1 MRVPTSAPMAS
12 RLEHDA
18 MGDIA
23 VDPHALWGAQTQR
36 ALQHFPA
43 VGEGMPLP
51 VIRALALIKRTAA
64 QVNASLGML
73 DAPQADAI
81 VRAADEVLA
90 GDHPRAF
97 PLSVWQSGSGTQ
109 THMNMNEVLANR
121 ASELLGGGRGTARTV
136 HPHDQVNRGQS
147 SNDVMPTAL
156 HLAVLLT
163 SRDELVPALERLRHT
178 LDAQA
183 LQWADLTKVGRTH
196 LQDAVP
202 LTLGQEVSAW
212 SRQLAQAQQG
222 WIGLLV
228 PVHELAIGGTA
239 VGTGLNAHPLLA
251 EHMVAALAQATG
263 LPLVRAV
270 NPFSAQSA
278 HDALVAAHGGL
289 RTLAVALMK
298 IANDLRWL
306 ASGPRCGLGELAL
319 PANEPGSSIMPG
331 KVNPSQC
338 ESLIMVA
345 AQVMGNDV
353 AMGWAGT
360 LGNFQ
365 LNTALPLMARNLLH
379 SQRLLAGALRCFEE
393 HGVRGIEPQP
403 RRMAEHLASNLML
416 VTALVP
422 HIGHDNAVR
431 VAQRAQADGSS
442 LRDAA
447 LACAMVTPEQFDAWV
462 QPEAM
467 TGQHH
472 GPH

>member
-1 MRVPTSAPMAS
+1 MRVPATSLMAS

-23 VDPHALWGAQTQR
+23 VDAHALWGAQTQR

-43 VGEGMPLP
+43 VGQGMPLE

-64 QVNASLGML
+64 RVNASLGML
-73 DAPQADAI
+73 DALHADAI
-81 VRAADEVLA
+81 ARAAEEVLA
-90 GDHPRAF
+90 GEHPRAF
-97 PLSVWQSGSGTQ
+97 PISVWQSGSGTQ

-136 HPHDQVNRGQS
+136 HTNDHVNLGQS

-156 HLAVLLT
+156 HLAVLLA
-163 SRDELVPALERLRHT
+163 SRDELVPAIEQLRCII
-178 LDAQA
+178 DAQA
-183 LQWADLTKVGRTH
+183 IAWADLVKVGRTH

-212 SRQLAQAQQG
+212 SSQLAQAQQG
-222 WIGLLV
+222 WIGLLA
-228 PVHELAIGGTA
+228 PVHQLAIGGTA

-251 EHMVAALAQATG
+251 KHMVAALAEATG
-263 LPLVRAV
+263 LPLAKAA
-270 NPFSAQSA
+270 NPFAAQAA

-289 RTLAVALMK
+289 RTLAVVLMK
-298 IANDLRWL
+298 MANDLRWL
-306 ASGPRCGLGELAL
+306 ASGPRCGLGELVL

-353 AMGWAGT
+353 TMGWAGT
-360 LGNFQ
+360 LGHFQ
-365 LNTALPLMARNLLH
+365 LNTALPLMAHNLMH
-379 SQRLLAGALRCFEE
+379 SLQLLA
-393 HGVRGIEPQP
+393 RGMRSLGQHCLLGTVPQTS
-403 RRMAEHLASNLML
+403 RMAENVTRSLML
-416 VTALVP
+416 ITALVP
-422 HIGHDNAVR
+422 HLGHDQAVR
-431 VAQRAQADGSS
+431 VAQRAQAEGSS

-447 LACAMVTPEQFDAWV
+447 LASGLVTPEEFDAWV

-467 TGQHH
+467 TGHRH
-472 GPH
+472 DPP